1 MSINTPAK
9 YQFKLHDERGG
20 GEISGR
26 EILCIIWSAPIGIT
40 DGSFAAE
47 KVPGCGDK
55 IFRAR
60 HQPRPGKL
68 DSSGVGKP
76 PLLLRRWGKVIREW
90 DLCKAKEKRLYFQDF
105 VRRDTRWI
113 PNRIS
118 PPPSFI
124 RRGNNFCN
132 KIDVTGIN
140 IFISP
145 CNRFF
150 YPRSCT
156 YDYPD
161 NLSLL
166 LSLYI
171 YFFPIF
177 SFLII
182 IFQSLVHQF
191 RWLRRYLR
199 RFATPR
205 EEKKK
210 EKYRCWFMVD
220 GRVGEF
226 MRVG

>member
-1 MSINTPAK
+1 MT
-9 YQFKLHDERGG
+9 RG
-20 GEISGR
+20 E
-26 EILCIIWSAPIGIT
+26 E
-40 DGSFAAE
+40 E
-47 KVPGCGDK
+47 KSRGARYCALSDQPRSESPMDLSQRK
-55 IFRAR
+55 KFRAVAIKYSER
-60 HQPRPGKL
+60 AIQPRPGKL